1 MSWLYLQMHWHP
13 VSFAACA
20 MVVVLGPVWVLTS
33 DYSPLVEWL
42 K

>member
-1 MSWLYLQMHWHP
+1 MTRLYMFGHWNP
-13 VSFAACA
+13 VAFGVCA
-20 MVVVLGPVWVLTS
+20 ILIVLGPVWVLTS